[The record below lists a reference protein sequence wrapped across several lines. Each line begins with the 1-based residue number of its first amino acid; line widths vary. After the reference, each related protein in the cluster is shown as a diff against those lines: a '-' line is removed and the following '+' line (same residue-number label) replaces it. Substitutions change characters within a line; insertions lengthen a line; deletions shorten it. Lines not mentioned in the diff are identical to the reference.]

1 MVQCYCSLEKINDP
15 AYHVRIHLVTFDFD
29 MAIVD
34 FLTLDDASN
43 WEFEYNR
50 VKTLENAVRTHS
62 DVNQMSLAE
71 KKDLFRDVYIP
82 ATVAFAQK
90 WGAEMVPADVRFS
103 ISDVRAATGMAVT
116 NWPPINY
123 TDKDGTVQAPSDVDD
138 LGRCL

>member
-1 MVQCYCSLEKINDP
+1 MVQYYCSLEKFNDP

-29 MAIVD
+29 MGIVD

-50 VKTLENAVRTHS
+50 VKTLENAVRTLS

-82 ATVAFAQK
+82 AMVAFAQK
-90 WGAEMVPADVRFS
+90 WGAELVPADVRFS
-103 ISDVRAATGMAVT
+103 ISDVRAAVGMSVT
-116 NWPPINY
+116 KWPPINHV
-123 TDKDGTVQAPSDVDD
+123 DKDGTVQAPNDADD
-138 LGRCL
+138 LGRGL